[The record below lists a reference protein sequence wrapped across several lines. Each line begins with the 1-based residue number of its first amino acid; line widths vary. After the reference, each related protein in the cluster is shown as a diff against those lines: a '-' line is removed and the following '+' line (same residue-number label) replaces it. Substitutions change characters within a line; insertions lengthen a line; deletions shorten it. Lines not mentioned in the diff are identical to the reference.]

1 MYALIISNQ
10 ATELIMQSRKLK
22 VVETVYIL
30 TLWQSQRELDSMETY
45 PGGEAARAAC
55 PPLSW
60 WSKI

>member
-30 TLWQSQRELDSMETY
+30 TLWQSQRELDNMETY